1 MGWRATT
8 DANGRFALSRL
19 PRQRV
24 DLETLNMPAGDEY
37 PVGWWA
43 TTDANGRFALSRLPR
58 QRTTSS
64 AVGHMTHLVEL
75 PADANQLDINLG
87 GGATIKGSLLFG
99 DGTPVD
105 GMVALRFVSNGPW
118 NDTVG
123 WHPLGKL

>member
-24 DLETLNMPAGDEY
+24 DLE
-37 PVGWWA
+37 V
-43 TTDANGRFALSRLPR
+43 
-58 QRTTSS
+58 S